1 MNTSFERAPKF
12 YMRLAGFFYLAIILL
27 GLYGEM
33 FVRAKLV
40 VSGNPAATAQAI
52 SGSPF
57 LWRSSIAGDLL
68 MQVFDIP
75 VIVVLYLLLRPLN
88 KSLALSAT
96 YINLIQTAV
105 LVANKLTLLLPL
117 LLLSGARYLTVFST
131 EQLHSLS
138 YLAIKI
144 HSYGFAIGLIFFG
157 VACVIRG
164 YLLFKSEYVPKIFGV
179 LMLLAGLSYLI
190 NSFTLLLAPSL
201 AAILFPGI
209 LLPAF
214 VGEFSF
220 CLWMIVKGVNLAPWK
235 QRIEGAS
242 SL

>member
-1 MNTSFERAPKF
+1 
-12 YMRLAGFFYLAIILL
+12 MRLAGLFYLAIILL
-27 GLYGEM
+27 GLYGEL

-40 VSGNPAATAQAI
+40 VWGDPSATAQAI
-52 SGSPF
+52 SGAKL
-57 LWRSSIAGDLL
+57 LWRSGIVGDLL

-88 KSLALSAT
+88 KSLALAAT

-105 LVANKLTLLLPL
+105 LVANKLTLLVPL
-117 LLLSGARYLTVFST
+117 FLLGGSSHLTSFSAT
-131 EQLHSLS
+131 QLESMS

-144 HSYGFAIGLIFFG
+144 HGYGFAVGLIFFG
-157 VACVIRG
+157 VACVLRG
-164 YLLFKSEYVPKIFGV
+164 YLMFKSGFIPKTFGV

-201 AAILFPGI
+201 AAILSPGI

-214 VGEFSF
+214 VGELSF
-220 CLWMIVKGVNLAPWK
+220 CLWMIVMGVDLVEWS
-235 QRIEGAS
+235 QRVDGAT